1 MSLKPERGHTYV
13 QWMVALLANTTLL
26 TYGLQAGWI
35 SPMTKTLQSESSPTG
50 AALSDNDI
58 SLVASMLCL
67 SAMLGV
73 AMFAYIADTYGR
85 RVCIMTIA
93 ALQALSWLVKLCTS
107 SFSGLLIARVLCGIP
122 SGGCFNIIPVY
133 VKEIS
138 QDNIRGV
145 LGTLLILMQNVGI
158 LSMFA
163 LGSRL
168 EYHTVLWIAITVPIA
183 TVLLMLKAPESP
195 AFLVKKGNI
204 AKAEATVALLR
215 GLEVT
220 DKIVMSEVEM
230 MQNEYSQ
237 FKSLPNISFVSIF
250 KQKSWRNGFLLSLT
264 IMSIFSCNGSYAI
277 MTFASAIL
285 SSFGVTVSPE
295 LQALSFPA
303 VMLLAS
309 LLSLFYVERLGRKQ
323 ILSAAFLV
331 TAGSLVCLAT
341 TLLAQQHGWA
351 APAWLP
357 AAAMVL
363 SLASGVSPVPY
374 IIMSEMFHFQVR
386 AKVLACVV
394 THAWFMSFTQL
405 AAFGPL
411 SAALGLHSTFFAF
424 AAVNLCGALV
434 SLTLLPETK
443 GKTLEQIEISL
454 RGKHFFR

>member
-220 DKIVMSEVEM
+220 DKIVMSEIET

-309 LLSLFYVERLGRKQ
+309 LLSLFYVERLGRKK

-374 IIMSEMFHFQVR
+374 IIMSEMFHFQIR

>member
-220 DKIVMSEVEM
+220 DKIVMSEIET

-309 LLSLFYVERLGRKQ
+309 LLSLFYVERLGRKVRPPTLQ
-323 ILSAAFLV
+323 IKSVLTPPVCQHYSGNRDTKLL
-331 TAGSLVCLAT
+331 GSRT
-341 TLLAQQHGWA
+341 N
-351 APAWLP
+351 
-357 AAAMVL
+357 
-363 SLASGVSPVPY
+363 
-374 IIMSEMFHFQVR
+374 MSELEYTRTYQCFRKPFV
-386 AKVLACVV
+386 CEDP
-394 THAWFMSFTQL
+394 
-405 AAFGPL
+405 PL
-411 SAALGLHSTFFAF
+411 SRS
-424 AAVNLCGALV
+424 
-434 SLTLLPETK
+434 
-443 GKTLEQIEISL
+443 IWY
-454 RGKHFFR
+454 